1 MTATST
7 GNTGKVA
14 SMLGALMLRNG
25 VRRNQAKLVS
35 SKDIEA
41 LKQAWADDVTLTFA
55 GQAPIRGNDAVER
68 LVSVLVR

>member
-1 MTATST
+1 
-7 GNTGKVA
+7 
-14 SMLGALMLRNG
+14 MLGALMLRNG